1 MPVTSL
7 VFKIQRAFGVGNGAA
22 GDHQNFP
29 CGVGHDLLVG
39 APTTSAGCSIRR
51 WSARRHNT
59 VLRQGV
65 RQDQIKRLYVDQRLV
80 THDLQ
85 IQVGFYLGGNSQMRP
100 VGVSWSG
107 LVMQYSTCRR
117 VRHASAMRSSS
128 VAINTSSSF
137 CTFWVSWHTHQIMGL
152 PKISASGLPGIRVLA

>member
-1 MPVTSL
+1 MVERQRPAGVQLDAGHLL

-39 APTTSAGCSIRR
+39 KIDHIRGVLHPVGQHGDIIR
-51 WSARRHNT
+51 
-59 VLRQGV
+59 VLRQGI
-65 RQDQIKRLYVDQRLV
+65 RQNQIKRLYVDQRLV

-85 IQVGFYLGGNSQMRP
+85 IQVGFYLGGNLP

-107 LVMQYSTCRR
+107 LVMQYS
-117 VRHASAMRSSS
+117 M
-128 VAINTSSSF
+128 
-137 CTFWVSWHTHQIMGL
+137 
-152 PKISASGLPGIRVLA
+152 P